1 MLSTAQHF
9 FFLLTLVVVVVVFVY
24 DSYQYVF
31 FGLWE

>member
-9 FFLLTLVVVVVVFVY
+9 FFLLTLVVVVVFVY